1 MSFAERGIALSVKD
15 ASGGDI
21 AYHWRTVV
29 ATLCAGLA
37 KLVHSPPTGVHSDGH
52 ETQRGADSPETASN
66 APGAR
71 NISPRRRAWLCG
83 PFSASKSSGSAS
95 YESANAI
102 AAVLGLPLS
111 TLRSEPAARAAATR
125 PWFTRHHLLT
135 LMGCLVVAAVVTPP
149 HWRMTLTAT
158 VAIWVS
164 CEFAIKTRRSA
175 QSAGHP

>member
-37 KLVHSPPTGVHSDGH
+37 KLVHSPL
-52 ETQRGADSPETASN
+52 PECIVMDMKLN
-66 APGAR
+66 AALIR
-71 NISPRRRAWLCG
+71 QNREQRAWSQEHLAEAAG
-83 PFSASKSSGSAS
+83 LALRTIQRIESSGSAS